1 MRMPAKNGSE
11 ESSPSFILQ
20 WIADMEQRLSRRNVT
35 TLNDKL
41 RSSSFCFEIPPAAC
55 SFVEPVVSNDS
66 LELVAGSPNN
76 TLALSHED
84 WLHSCTN
91 LANRYTVQYAN
102 DNGIAPLLDR
112 LLSSLQA
119 DSARLRDIKHQ
130 EWERQRIVSQEV
142 NSVDPGVYMTFLF
155 LNMESW
161 AAVAYVAIL
170 CLYLATGV
178 SQAQCSFYCY
188 NFTNL

>member
-1 MRMPAKNGSE
+1 
-11 ESSPSFILQ
+11 
-20 WIADMEQRLSRRNVT
+20 MEQRLSRRNVT

-130 EWERQRIVSQEV
+130 EWEQQRIVSQEV
-142 NSVDPGVYMTFLF
+142 NSVDPGKLTYAIFQLLFSPHYREGVYMTFLF